1 MKKMNLLVMSL
12 VSAAALS
19 FSSCSN
25 NDDLGGGAGTQS
37 QVKGFYMTLAVQTP
51 TSNGTR
57 TAIGENKEDATAV
70 EAAVKNGTFYLVD
83 EKGSVVFSKTLT
95 GQDWSGAVKD
105 KEGSQKNGT
114 TTLKIEVENVAA
126 GATYKVYF
134 KAGSTNMDTVEPF
147 TIATGTS
154 KAGVFTTD
162 GLTQTFTSTSAF
174 AKPCDTDNDFSM
186 FNQNDVTT
194 NGNGYTVTFTNQNK
208 EGADNFQAAVV
219 KYEGKTAPI
228 KIERVTA
235 RVDVPTSAS
244 TLTKE
249 ALPADASAAL
259 KKAVEDANKK
269 VTKIELVQYALS
281 NVTNKTYV
289 MQNWNKAESVWSL
302 LIPGDATLSQT
313 KTDFGEKYL
322 FKDGGFKPLTGATN
336 DYIFE
341 NNKSDATAMYFEYK
355 VTLDGTKFEG
365 RADFTDGTFYRY
377 NNVIYTSFA
386 QILKAYAGV
395 AGLFDSKSATDLQKE
410 LDKAKKVET
419 GEGAKTVETKLSEFR
434 AKYGIE
440 VFNEGKTYYKQVI
453 TDKQLGK
460 DVIQRNTIYRLNV
473 NKIFNVGAQVP
484 NGEIDKNGLFYLDV
498 TVTVNPWVLNTQNV
512 TLGD

>member
-1 MKKMNLLVMSL
+1 MNLLAMSL

-19 FSSCSN
+19 FSSCSS
-25 NDDLGGGAGTQS
+25 NDDLTGGGSGNQS

-57 TAIGENKEDATAV
+57 TSIENPIPTEDATAV

-83 EKGSVVFSKTLT
+83 SKGTVVFSKTLT
-95 GQDWSGAVKD
+95 AQNWSGAVKD
-105 KEGSQKNGT
+105 QADSKKDGK
-114 TTLKIEVENVAA
+114 TTLQIQVENVAA

-134 KAGSTNMDTVEPF
+134 KAGSTAMDGVTEPVAAGTTGIF
-147 TIATGTS
+147 TATGIE
-154 KAGVFTTD
+154 K
-162 GLTQTFTSTSAF
+162 TFTSTAAF

-186 FNQNDVTT
+186 FNQNDPTT
-194 NGNGYTVTFTNQNK
+194 NGNGYTVTFTDANK
-208 EGADNFQAAVV
+208 VETTPAKVMYNEV
-219 KYEGKTAPI
+219 ESPI

-235 RVDVPTSAS
+235 RVDVPTSVTKLTTEELPSTAS
-244 TLTKE
+244 Q
-249 ALPADASAAL
+249 AL
-259 KKAVEDANKK
+259 KNAVKDAKNK
-269 VTKIELVQYALS
+269 VTNIELVRYALS

-289 MQNWNKAESVWSL
+289 MQTWIDKNL
-302 LIPGDATLSQT
+302 TIPGDVTLSQP
-313 KTDFGEKYL
+313 KTAFGTKYL
-322 FKDGGFKPLTGATN
+322 LDATCFKPLATATN
-336 DYIFE
+336 NYIFE
-341 NNKSDATAMYFEYK
+341 NNKAGEEATAMYFEYK

-365 RADFTDGTFYRY
+365 PADSDDGTFYRY

-386 QILKAYAGV
+386 QIYKAYAEV
-395 AGLFDSKSATDLQKE
+395 AGLFEGKTAAQLKTE
-410 LDKAKKVET
+410 LAEAKKAPTAET
-419 GEGAKTVETKLSEFR
+419 EKSVETKLSEFR

-453 TDKQLGK
+453 TDNQLSK
-460 DVIQRNTIYRLNV
+460 NVIQRNTIYRLNV

-512 TLGD
+512 SLGD